1 MAVILVTYDL
11 RKPGQDYSKVHNYL
25 RQFTH
30 CKEMESVW
38 LLDTTTSCATIRD
51 ELQASVDLNDIVFVV
66 QLRREWG
73 SHNYDC
79 ADWLNDSRRSW

>member
-11 RKPGQDYSKVHNYL
+11 RKPGRDYAPVHRYL

-38 LLDTTTSCATIRD
+38 LLDTTTSCETIRD
-51 ELQASVDLNDIVFVV
+51 ELQKCVDDNDILFVV
-66 QLRREWG
+66 RLRKEWA
-73 SHNYDC
+73 SRHYDC
-79 ADWLNDSRRSW
+79 ASWLKEPGRSW